1 MGFST
6 DTGRSIL
13 KLTREFYIPANYLDK
28 IVECNGAIE
37 IYTQEYGNGFAAT
50 GWQGKAVKPSFN
62 YSFGT
67 AERMN
72 AYIEKFIE
80 NYKAKL
86 KMKAEAKAAAK
97 AKRAELAASIK
108 AGDIYYTSWGYDQ
121 TNVDFYKV
129 IEVKGQKVTLI
140 EIGSKIVDNNGS
152 SDSVVANPEAEKGEP
167 FNKMVSKYGTFNI
180 ASYASASKWDGAPK
194 HATAWGYGH

>member
-1 MGFST
+1 M
-6 DTGRSIL
+6 
-13 KLTREFYIPANYLDK
+13 KMTREFWIPANYLDK

-50 GWQGKAVKPSFN
+50 GWQCKAIKPSFN

-80 NYKAKL
+80 NYKARL

-97 AKRAELAASIK
+97 DKRAELAASIE

-140 EIGSKIVDNNGS
+140 EIGSKVVDTFGLAV
-152 SDSVVANPEAEKGEP
+152 DCVVADPEAEKGES

-180 ASYASASKWDGAPK
+180 ASYASASKWNGAPK